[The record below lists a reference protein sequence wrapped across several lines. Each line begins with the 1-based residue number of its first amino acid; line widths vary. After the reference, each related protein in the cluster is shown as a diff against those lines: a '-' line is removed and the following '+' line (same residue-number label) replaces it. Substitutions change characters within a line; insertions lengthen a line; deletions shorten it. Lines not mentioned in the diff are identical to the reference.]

1 MRRLPGAQLTSS
13 IMSKRGAT
21 ASNELGDMWLWQI
34 CDGRVPALFVDQVKS
49 LKGVTCTVFQRMND
63 AGDMLRI
70 STNVV
75 DSEGERAIGK
85 YIPETEPDGKTNP
98 VISAILKGET
108 YQGRAFV
115 VNRMYFTSYEPIV
128 DAGNKICGHAL
139 RGGPSGRRKRV

>member
-1 MRRLPGAQLTSS
+1 MEGSQ
-13 IMSKRGAT
+13 
-21 ASNELGDMWLWQI
+21 
-34 CDGRVPALFVDQVKS
+34 ALFVDQVKS
-49 LKGVTCTVFQRMND
+49 LTGVTCTVFQRMND

-75 DSEGERAIGK
+75 DSEGERAIGT

-115 VNRMYFTSYEPIV
+115 V
-128 DAGNKICGHAL
+128 
-139 RGGPSGRRKRV
+139 